1 MQVEQG
7 MATGQELRE
16 DAAKGIEI
24 CRRTG
29 GGGIGTLL
37 RCHVGGGPQRHPPL
51 GLHRL
56 GTRGWGMASLNTDDA
71 GGSLSCPAHARTGG
85 LKVRSIAH
93 QSFSRAGTPFGAT
106 GSAAR

>member
-16 DAAKGIEI
+16 NAAKDIEI

-29 GGGIGTLL
+29 GGGIGPLL
-37 RCHVGGGPQRHPPL
+37 RCHVGGRPQRHPPL

-56 GTRGWGMASLNTDDA
+56 GTRGWGMALTQMTPAEASLALYTHA
-71 GGSLSCPAHARTGG
+71 QEGSKFTQLPTSSG
-85 LKVRSIAH
+85 
-93 QSFSRAGTPFGAT
+93 AGTPFGAT